1 MIHKYVIATERKQ
14 SLPLMTAWHFGR
26 GAIAIQAK
34 KCAIPCY
41 NLQPHKLKVPI
52 KFIAMQYVL
61 IIHEV
66 ENYEAWKQ
74 VFDQAE
80 SIRKEAGERSYQVLK
95 YDNEPNKIV
104 HFSAWTSTTDA
115 RAFFESPALV
125 KIREEAGVKAPE
137 FIYLDQLESG
147 VL

>member
-1 MIHKYVIATERKQ
+1 
-14 SLPLMTAWHFGR
+14 
-26 GAIAIQAK
+26 
-34 KCAIPCY
+34 
-41 NLQPHKLKVPI
+41 
-52 KFIAMQYVL
+52 MQYVL

-66 ENYEAWKQ
+66 ESYAAWKK
-74 VFDQAE
+74 VFDSAG

-95 YDNEPNKIV
+95 YENEPNKIV
-104 HFSAWTSTTDA
+104 HFSAWTSISEA
-115 RAFFESPALV
+115 KAFFESPRLV